1 MTASVLGEVGRRVA
15 ELDTPALLLD
25 LNAFERNVARM
36 ASHFRGAGVNWR
48 PHTKGQKVPA
58 LVHMELAAGAF
69 GATCAKLGEAEI
81 LADCGVDNILIA
93 NQIVGRQKLSRL
105 MALRRRASVLVGL
118 DSEDNAREINE
129 LALAWGVRQGVLIEV
144 DSGMK
149 RCGVQ
154 PGEPALALARFVATL
169 PGLELKGLMSWEGHT
184 LRIPNA
190 DKPAAV
196 EAALRPV
203 IDTAEAIW
211 AAGLPCEI
219 VSCGGTGTYQFSA
232 LVPGVT
238 EIQAGGGVFG
248 DLTYEGWGV
257 DHERALSLLTTVISV
272 PNPQRVIVDAGKKSM
287 SSDASVPQPKDSR
300 RREVSEAV
308 GRTRPDRVDRADR
321 AARRR
326 SRRVHRRLQRHDRP
340 PQRHALR
347 CPRRRRRGRLADRG
361 PGQDALAIRRS
372 LERIRRAASSVERVQ
387 MPVPQLAARTVAIRS
402 SAMLSSE

>member
-36 ASHFRGAGVNWR
+36 AAHFRRAGVNWR

-58 LVHMELAAGAF
+58 LVHKELAAGAF

-81 LADCGVDNILIA
+81 LADSGVDNILIA
-93 NQIVGRQKLSRL
+93 NQIVGPQKIARL

-118 DSEDNAREINE
+118 DGEDNAREINE
-129 LALAWGVRQGVLIEV
+129 AALAWGVRQGVLIEV
-144 DSGMK
+144 DSGMR

-184 LRIPNA
+184 IRIPNA

-203 IDTAEAIW
+203 IETAEAIR

-232 LVPGVT
+232 LVPGIT

-248 DLTYEGWGV
+248 DLTYESWGV
-257 DHERALSLLTTVISV
+257 DHERALTLLTTIISV
-272 PNPQRVIVDAGKKSM
+272 PNPLRLVVDAGKKSM
-287 SSDASVPQPKDSR
+287 SSDSKVPQPKDLAGVKSVGLSAEHGR
-300 RREVSEAV
+300 IELEAPTDLRVGDHVEFVIGYSDTTVHLNDTLYGVRDGVVEAAWPIV
-308 GRTRPDRVDRADR
+308 GRGKTR
-321 AARRR
+321 
-326 SRRVHRRLQRHDRP
+326 
-340 PQRHALR
+340 
-347 CPRRRRRGRLADRG
+347 
-361 PGQDALAIRRS
+361 
-372 LERIRRAASSVERVQ
+372 
-387 MPVPQLAARTVAIRS
+387 
-402 SAMLSSE
+402 